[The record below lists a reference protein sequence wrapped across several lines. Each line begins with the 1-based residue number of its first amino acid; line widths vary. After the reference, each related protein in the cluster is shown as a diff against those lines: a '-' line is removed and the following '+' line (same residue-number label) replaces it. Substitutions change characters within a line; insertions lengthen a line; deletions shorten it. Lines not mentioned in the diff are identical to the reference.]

1 MLTPRENFMETIT
14 KGGKPDRFVK
24 QYEAVKIVRNDPVFR
39 FLRGNFIKGTDFI
52 DRWGTTMSWP
62 EDQCGATPH
71 ITEEKKVLRD
81 ISHWRDYVTVPN
93 LLANCSTGWEDAQR
107 TIAEID
113 RKEYLVACYM
123 GTGIFEQSHFLM
135 GFEDTLLN
143 TLAEPEAYADLL
155 ETIFEYRMTYAKLL
169 VENLKPD
176 IILSH
181 DDWGTKISL
190 FIRPDSWRKFFKPL
204 YAKLYGYMRENSVL
218 VMHHADS
225 YLEDIV
231 EDMAEIG
238 IDIWQG
244 TLPSNDIVSIQKR
257 LDGKMALMGGIDSVI
272 DRPDV
277 TEEEIRKEVRRAC
290 TEYKPGG
297 MFIPSITYG
306 FPGSIYPNVDPVIN
320 DEIDRCS
327 KEMF

>member
-143 TLAEPEAYADLL
+143 TLAEAGERDPNLL
-155 ETIFEYRMTYAKLL
+155 TNEKVQQIITQLDKGPVQNAALNQLL
-169 VENLKPD
+169 MRLK
-176 IILSH
+176 
-181 DDWGTKISL
+181 
-190 FIRPDSWRKFFKPL
+190 
-204 YAKLYGYMRENSVL
+204 RE
-218 VMHHADS
+218 
-225 YLEDIV
+225 
-231 EDMAEIG
+231 
-238 IDIWQG
+238 
-244 TLPSNDIVSIQKR
+244 
-257 LDGKMALMGGIDSVI
+257 
-272 DRPDV
+272 
-277 TEEEIRKEVRRAC
+277 
-290 TEYKPGG
+290 
-297 MFIPSITYG
+297 
-306 FPGSIYPNVDPVIN
+306 
-320 DEIDRCS
+320 
-327 KEMF
+327 